1 MCWGLNHFISV
12 MTYPLTKSSASAV
25 GFFALCFLLFSSVS
39 QPVAFAQT
47 GCLDVDSDG
56 ICDDVDNCFDLDACN
71 YLDASNLAP
80 TRCRNTTWTVMVM
93 VLVIRFAV
101 CGTVWPDQSSC
112 GVCFYKQRRLQ

>member
-71 YLDASNLAP
+71 YLDASN
-80 TRCRNTTWTVMVM
+80 
-93 VLVIRFAV
+93 FACTYPV
-101 CGTVWPDQSSC
+101 SQYYLDSDGDGFGNPDLLYAGTVA
-112 GVCFYKQRRLQ
+112 